1 MQSRPVSID
10 EMLLGSTTDSPAPFN
25 IEGYKLYL
33 TSEEYK
39 TAQRKA
45 LAENYRAQKAL
56 QQTTFDILKTLA
68 DPEKR
73 DKLFSAVCL
82 VHKNILEEENANL
95 EVSIVMQQSFDEKD
109 DLDFLL
115 QNKHSKFYKAAE
127 VFDRHQEHPVQK
139 SLTKGK
145 YIGRRTVKKQ
155 KTPMQHFNNLI
166 EAKTKM
172 SKDQRL
178 EALENSMEETRSMMV
193 LLANNQVELAN
204 QLGTAQK
211 NLLTLQETVTDL
223 RKLKLYILLTS
234 SKKPVTTKELAKKFE
249 VSERTIKYWRKQLR
263 QEGYI

>member
-1 MQSRPVSID
+1 MPVNID
-10 EMLLGSTTDSPAPFN
+10 EMLSGSASDKAPSFN
-25 IEGYKLYL
+25 IEEYKRHL

-39 TAQRKA
+39 TAQIKA
-45 LAENYRAQKAL
+45 LAENYRAQKVL
-56 QQTTFDILKTLA
+56 QQSNFNILKTLA

-73 DKLFSAVCL
+73 DKLFTAVCT
-82 VHKNILEEENANL
+82 VHKNILEEDNANL
-95 EVSIVMQQSFDEKD
+95 EVDTLMSQSFDAQA
-109 DLDFLL
+109 DLEFLL

-127 VFDRHQEHPVQK
+127 VFDQHELHPVQK
-139 SLTKGK
+139 KLTKGK
-145 YIGRRTVKKQ
+145 YIGRRSVKKQ

-178 EALENSMEETRSMMV
+178 EALESSMEETRSMMI

-204 QLGTAQK
+204 QLDTSQK

-223 RKLKLYILLTS
+223 RKLKLYILLS
-234 SKKPVTTKELAKKFE
+234 SAKSTLTTKELAKKFE
-249 VSERTIKYWRKQLR
+249 VSERTIKYWRKDLR

>member
-73 DKLFSAVCL
+73 DKLFSAVCT

-109 DLDFLL
+109 DLEFLL
-115 QNKHSKFYKAAE
+115 QNKHSKFYKTAE
-127 VFDRHQEHPVQK
+127 VFDRHQEHPIQK

-155 KTPMQHFNNLI
+155 KTPMQHFNTLI

-193 LLANNQVELAN
+193 LLASNQAELAN
-204 QLGTAQK
+204 QLGSAQK
-211 NLLTLQETVTDL
+211 SLLTLQETVKDL
-223 RKLKLYILLTS
+223 RKLKLYILLKS
-234 SKKPVTTKELAKKFE
+234 STKHVTTKELARRFE
-249 VSERTIKYWRKQLR
+249 VSERTIKYWRKELR
-263 QEGYI
+263 DEGYL

>member
-73 DKLFSAVCL
+73 DKLFSAVCT

-127 VFDRHQEHPVQK
+127 VFDKHAEHPIQK

-178 EALENSMEETRSMMV
+178 EALENSMEETRRMLA
-193 LLANNQVELAN
+193 LLANNQVDLAM
-204 QLGTAQK
+204 QLDTTQK
-211 NLLTLQETVTDL
+211 DLSTLQETVKDL
-223 RKLKLYILLTS
+223 RKLKLYVLICN
-234 SKKPVTTKELAKKFE
+234 SKKRQTNYQLANALNVSESSIKRWKKELRE
-249 VSERTIKYWRKQLR
+249 
-263 QEGYI
+263 EGYL